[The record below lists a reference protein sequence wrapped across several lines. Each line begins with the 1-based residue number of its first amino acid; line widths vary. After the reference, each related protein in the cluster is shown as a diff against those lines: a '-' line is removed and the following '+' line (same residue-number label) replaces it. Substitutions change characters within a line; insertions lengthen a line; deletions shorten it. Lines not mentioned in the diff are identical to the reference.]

1 MYKKSVRISSNEGE
15 LQIPKKGNVDW
26 CIKKLRLAYSNFGP
40 VVLTIL
46 IWNNGLLERGK
57 LWKSMKNVDFHM
69 ILPSIKIW

>member
-1 MYKKSVRISSNEGE
+1 MH
-15 LQIPKKGNVDW
+15 KKGK
-26 CIKKLRLAYSNFGP
+26 IGP

-69 ILPSIKIW
+69 IFPSIKIW